1 MIYGYR
7 TSEKMLEWQSSR
19 LAPFAPQF
27 AVVVIMFRRWAR
39 QRRACRNPTSASSIE
54 QRGGLVG
61 SLHAKG
67 GGDTKAIIL
76 IIGRI
81 LIKKNK
87 LWGKK

>member
-1 MIYGYR
+1 MGEGSMIYGYR

-54 QRGGLVG
+54 QE
-61 SLHAKG
+61 
-67 GGDTKAIIL
+67 
-76 IIGRI
+76 GRI
-81 LIKKNK
+81 SRILSHAQRSPKTKGMITVIKRINY
-87 LWGKK
+87 